1 MVDRRKKYQHG
12 EASNF
17 FTRKQALHKLQL
29 NLKDFR
35 RLCIL
40 KGIHPREPRN
50 RKRAQKGDL
59 HNIKT
64 LYHEKDI
71 RFLMHEPIVW
81 KFRDFKVFLKKLKR
95 ATDKGNEGA
104 AERLKANKPKYNL
117 DHIVKERYP
126 TFVDAIRD
134 LEDCLCL
141 CFLYSTF
148 PKTAKTPIEMITLCR
163 RLCIEFLHYVI
174 EAKALRKIFV
184 SIKGYYYQ
192 AEILGQQVTWVVPH
206 SFAYEHP
213 QNVDLRLMSIFVEFY
228 TTMLGFV
235 NFRLYH
241 NLNLLYPPTLI
252 TNIASSMMRVGQD
265 EDDVKE
271 VKSLDENDKL
281 STKDKKELLKVES
294 AREGENEMA
303 KDRVTALNQSL
314 ARSIVTGDDDKVEID
329 NIPMSGDGDLN
340 KIAEATEDAK
350 KELES
355 LAKLRTLFKNLKI
368 FLNREVPRE
377 SLVFMIR
384 AFGGQVSWDSM
395 VSPGATFNEEDPKI
409 THQICDRP
417 RDTVKMQHIGRD
429 YVQPQW
435 IFDSINRRQLLP
447 VHKYFIGEMLPPH
460 LSPFIKEERRIGDY
474 VPPEEKELLGL
485 KDKQDDGESKD
496 NNSDQDDED
505 ESESEDESSNAT
517 DSDGE
522 IADDLNMKVDE
533 GKTQKSNTAEEDK
546 LMEDE
551 QYKLRVMMV
560 KKKHR
565 GLYRSMMKARKKR
578 VHESKQLERK
588 RKIHDENKS
597 ENIKEGTGN
606 SSSKKTKKIKVK
618 E

>member
-1 MVDRRKKYQHG
+1 MVVRRKKYQHG

-17 FTRKQALHKLQL
+17 VTRKQALHKLQL

-59 HNIKT
+59 HSIKT

-104 AERLKANKPKYNL
+104 AERLKANKPKYTL

-148 PKTAKTPIEMITLCR
+148 PKNSKTPIEMISLCR

-174 EAKALRKIFV
+174 EAKALRKVFV

-206 SFAYEHP
+206 TFAYEHP
-213 QNVDLRLMSIFVEFY
+213 QNVDMRLMSIFVEFY

-252 TNIASSMMRVGQD
+252 TSISSSMMKFGTD
-265 EDDVKE
+265 EDVKE
-271 VKSLDENDKL
+271 NAKQGKDIVKGSLTVHE
-281 STKDKKELLKVES
+281 
-294 AREGENEMA
+294 REEEVA
-303 KDRVTALNQSL
+303 KDRVAALNQSL
-314 ARSIVTGDDDKVEID
+314 ARSITTGDDDNFEMD
-329 NIPMSGDGDLN
+329 NIPTVGDGEPN
-340 KIAEATEDAK
+340 KIAEATEEAK
-350 KELES
+350 KEMEALK
-355 LAKLRTLFKNLKI
+355 KLQSLFKHLKI

-377 SLVFMIR
+377 SLVLMIR
-384 AFGGQVSWDSM
+384 AFGGQVSWDST
-395 VSPGATFNEEDPKI
+395 VAPGATFSEDDSKI

-417 RDTVKMQHIGRD
+417 KDTMKNLHIGRD
-429 YVQPQW
+429 YIQPQW
-435 IFDSINRRQLLP
+435 IFDSINRRELLP
-447 VHKYFIGEMLPPH
+447 LHKYFLDEMLPPH
-460 LSPFIKEERRIGDY
+460 LSPFIKEERRVGDY

-485 KDKQDDGESKD
+485 KEPATIKDKEENGG
-496 NNSDQDDED
+496 NSDED
-505 ESESEDESSNAT
+505 SESESEDEN
-517 DSDGE
+517 SDTEGSDE
-522 IADDLNMKVDE
+522 EALDDQTMAVNE
-533 GKTQKSNTAEEDK
+533 GKPEESNKVEDEK

-588 RKIHDENKS
+588 RKIHDENIS
-597 ENIKEGTGN
+597 QDN
-606 SSSKKTKKIKVK
+606 STEKGSNSSKKNKKTKLK

>member
-1 MVDRRKKYQHG
+1 MVVRKKKYQSG

-17 FTRKQALHKLQL
+17 VTRKQALHKLQL

-59 HNIKT
+59 HTIKT

-81 KFRDFKVFLKKLKR
+81 KFRDFKVFLKKLKK
-95 ATDKGNEGA
+95 ATDKGNDGA
-104 AERLKANKPKYNL
+104 AERLKSNKPKYTL

-126 TFVDAIRD
+126 TFIDAIRD

-148 PKTAKTPIEMITLCR
+148 PKNSKTPIEMITLCR
-163 RLCIEFLHYVI
+163 RLCIEFMHYVI
-174 EAKALRKIFV
+174 EAKALRKVFV

-192 AEILGQQVTWVVPH
+192 AEVLGQEVTWVVPH
-206 SFAYEHP
+206 TFAYEHP

-241 NLNLLYPPTLI
+241 NLNLIYPPALI
-252 TNIASSMMRVGQD
+252 TSVASNMMKFGKDDTSKEHNEEDSKTD
-265 EDDVKE
+265 ERIKRLE
-271 VKSLDENDKL
+271 QEDE
-281 STKDKKELLKVES
+281 SS
-294 AREGENEMA
+294 
-303 KDRVTALNQSL
+303 KDRVAALNQSL
-314 ARSIVTGDDDKVEID
+314 ARSVVAGDDDRIELD
-329 NIPMSGDGDLN
+329 NIPMNGDGDASN
-340 KIAEATEDAK
+340 TADATEEAK
-350 KELES
+350 KEIE
-355 LAKLRTLFKNLKI
+355 KLKKLQILFKNTKM

-384 AFGGQVSWDSM
+384 AFGGQVSWDSN
-395 VSPGATFNEEDPKI
+395 VAPGATFNEDDPKI

-417 RDTVKMQHIGRD
+417 RDSIKMQHIGRD
-429 YVQPQW
+429 YIQPQW
-435 IFDSINRRQLLP
+435 IFDSINRKELLP
-447 VHKYFIGEMLPPH
+447 VHKYFLGEMLPPH

-485 KDKQDDGESKD
+485 KQKEQVPEKEKS
-496 NNSDQDDED
+496 EEE
-505 ESESEDESSNAT
+505 ESESDNEDI
-517 DSDGE
+517 DSADSADE
-522 IADDLNMKVDE
+522 MADDSIDSMKVVE
-533 GKTQKSNTAEEDK
+533 GKPQQSNKAAEEK

-551 QYKLRVMMV
+551 QYRLRVMMV
-560 KKKHR
+560 KNKHKK
-565 GLYRSMMKARKKR
+565 LYGSMMKARKKR

-588 RKIHDENKS
+588 RKMHDEQLAEKKLSNDTDSSAKKKKS
-597 ENIKEGTGN
+597 A
-606 SSSKKTKKIKVK
+606 KVK
-618 E
+618 